1 MDDGRMGESEI
12 VAVLEVGGSHVTAA
26 SVRPGGWQVVVAQR
40 AVLDSKGSA
49 EAIVEALAA
58 AARLLPLASGLVVAL
73 PGPFDYDTGI
83 AHYQLDKFA
92 ALYGQDL
99 GRSLREALGTDRV
112 VFLNDAE
119 AFSVGEWTAGELRG
133 EDRCVGVTIG
143 TGIGSG
149 FLDDGRVVRTGDTV
163 PPGGELY
170 RTEFRGRPL
179 EDWIS
184 ARAILRLYDE
194 RAGELPPGW
203 GVKEVADHARS
214 GDEVAR
220 KVLLETFGVLAEAL
234 GGWLDR
240 FGARRVVLG
249 GSISGAFDVVES
261 VFPFPTSATAD
272 TEHSAILGAAAHFS
286 RS

>member
-1 MDDGRMGESEI
+1 MAEKDV

-26 SVRPGGWQVVVAQR
+26 SVRPDDWAVEVVQR
-40 AVLDSKGSA
+40 ADLDSKGSA
-49 EAIVEALAA
+49 AAIVDALSA
-58 AARLLPLASGLVVAL
+58 AARQLPLANGLVVAL
-73 PGPFDYDTGI
+73 PGPFDYENGI

-99 GRSLREALGTDRV
+99 GRSLREALGIERV

-149 FLDDGRVVRTGDTV
+149 FLDDGRVVRTGDSV

-184 ARAILRLYDE
+184 ARAILRRYDE
-194 RAGELPPGW
+194 RSGELPEGW
-203 GVKEVADHARS
+203 GVKEVAEHARS
-214 GDEVAR
+214 GDEIA
-220 KVLLETFGVLAEAL
+220 KTVLLESFGVLTEAVA
-234 GGWLDR
+234 GWLRR
-240 FGARRVVLG
+240 FGASRVVLG

-272 TEHSAILGAAAHFS
+272 TEHSAILGAAAHFL

>member
-1 MDDGRMGESEI
+1 MAEKDV

-26 SVRPGGWQVVVAQR
+26 SVRPDDWVVEVAQR
-40 AVLDSKGSA
+40 ADLDSKGSA
-49 EAIVEALAA
+49 DAIVDALSA
-58 AARLLPLASGLVVAL
+58 AARQLPLANGLVVAL
-73 PGPFDYDTGI
+73 PGPFDYENGI

-99 GRSLREALGTDRV
+99 GRSLREALGIGRV
-112 VFLNDAE
+112 AFLNDAE

-149 FLDDGRVVRTGDTV
+149 FLDDGRVVRTGDAV

-184 ARAILRLYDE
+184 ARAILRRYDE
-194 RAGELPPGW
+194 RSGELPEGW
-203 GVKEVADHARS
+203 GVKEIADHARS
-214 GDEVAR
+214 GDEIA
-220 KVLLETFGVLAEAL
+220 KTVLLETFGVLAEAL
-234 GGWLDR
+234 AGWLRR
-240 FGARRVVLG
+240 FGASRVVLG

-261 VFPFPTSATAD
+261 VFPFPTSATAG
-272 TEHSAILGAAAHFS
+272 TEHSAILGAAAHFL

>member
-1 MDDGRMGESEI
+1 MAEKDV

-26 SVRPGGWQVVVAQR
+26 SVRPDDWAVEVVQR
-40 AVLDSKGSA
+40 ADLDSKGSA
-49 EAIVEALAA
+49 DAIVDALSA
-58 AARLLPLASGLVVAL
+58 AARQLPLANGLVVAL
-73 PGPFDYDTGI
+73 PGPFDYENGI
-83 AHYQLDKFA
+83 AYYQLDKFA

-99 GRSLREALGTDRV
+99 GRGLREALGIERV

-170 RTEFRGRPL
+170 RTEFRGGPL

-184 ARAILRLYDE
+184 ARAILRRYDE
-194 RAGELPPGW
+194 RSGELPEGW
-203 GVKEVADHARS
+203 GVKEVAEHARS
-214 GDEVAR
+214 GDEIA
-220 KVLLETFGVLAEAL
+220 KTVLLETFGVLAEAL
-234 GGWLDR
+234 AGWLDR
-240 FGARRVVLG
+240 FGASRVVLG

-261 VFPFPTSATAD
+261 VFTFPTSATAD
-272 TEHSAILGAAAHFS
+272 TEHSAILGAAAHFL